1 MSDTRA
7 IFISYR
13 RGDTEGH
20 AGRLYDDLVKYF
32 GKDKVFMDVAGI
44 EPGRDFR
51 HVIDEQVTSC
61 GVLLAIIGKDWINVK
76 DGNGQLRLDNPSDFV
91 RLETATALK
100 RDIPVIPVL
109 VHGAAMPLAEQLPAD
124 LADLCYRNAVEL
136 THARWDSDVEILA
149 NALRPYISKNEGLDT
164 QTSLPVG
171 KPAGKILA
179 SEKPAVADQAKPRAV
194 EPTKSASLSRGAW
207 LLISLLLLV
216 VAIGAYKFKSF
227 TTSSTSDAVPK
238 SEVTVEYMSRK
249 TGLPFEKIK
258 QSLKDF
264 NVIEK
269 RDYFNATTQINA
281 LWFGSK
287 VPINYVKEIAKT
299 LNSAGFEIKGIQPY
313 CTKQDDPKYSSKVQ
327 VVYDKYYIEYP
338 ILTSRKIN
346 NSSNFDKKL
355 CRDPIENLR

>member
-61 GVLLAIIGKDWINVK
+61 GVLLAIIGKDWINSK

-109 VHGAAMPLAEQLPAD
+109 VHGAAMPLVEQLPAD

-149 NALRPYISKNEGLDT
+149 NALRPYISKNEVLAT
-164 QTSLPVG
+164 QASLPVDES
-171 KPAGKILA
+171 AGTILA
-179 SEKPAVADQAKPRAV
+179 SEKPAESDQAKPRAV
-194 EPTKSASLSRGAW
+194 EPTKSASFSRGAW
-207 LLISLLLLV
+207 LLISLLPL
-216 VAIGAYKFKSF
+216 VAIGAYMFKSF
-227 TTSSTSDAVPK
+227 TTSSNSGAVLPK
-238 SEVTVEYMSRK
+238 SEVTVQYFSRNN
-249 TGLPFEKIK
+249 GLPFEIVK
-258 QSLKDF
+258 QSFKDF
-264 NVIEK
+264 IVIENRK
-269 RDYFNATTQINA
+269 NFDEKTQLNA

-287 VPINYVKEIAKT
+287 VPISYVREIAKT
-299 LNSAGFEIKGIQPY
+299 LDSTGMKIQGIQKF
-313 CTKQDDPKYSSKVQ
+313 CTVADRPDYSSK
-327 VVYDKYYIEYP
+327 IE
-338 ILTSRKIN
+338 IV
-346 NSSNFDKKL
+346 FDKSYRNYKPL
-355 CRDPIENLR
+355 LPAIIL

>member
-149 NALRPYISKNEGLDT
+149 NALRPYISKNEGLAT

-207 LLISLLLLV
+207 LLISLLPL
-216 VAIGAYKFKSF
+216 VAIGGAYMFKSF
-227 TTSSTSDAVPK
+227 TKNFNSDAVPK
-238 SEVTVEYMSRK
+238 SEVIVEYMSRNN
-249 TGLPFEKIK
+249 GLPFESIK
-258 QSLKDF
+258 QSLKDY
-264 NVIEK
+264 NVKERREYLDK
-269 RDYFNATTQINA
+269 KTQINA
-281 LWFGSK
+281 LWIGSK
-287 VPINYVKEIAKT
+287 VPLNYVKEIAIALDSTGVK
-299 LNSAGFEIKGIQPY
+299 IQGIQPF
-313 CTKQDDPKYSSKVQ
+313 CTQEDDPKFSTKVQ
-327 VVYDKYYIEYP
+327 VVHDEDYRDYP
-338 ILTSRKIN
+338 ILTSKQIK

-355 CRDPIENLR
+355 CLRSQYGK

>member
-1 MSDTRA
+1 MFDTRA

-61 GVLLAIIGKDWINVK
+61 GVLLAIIGKDWINAK

-109 VHGAAMPLAEQLPAD
+109 VHGAAMPLVEQLPAD
-124 LADLCYRNAVEL
+124 LTDLCYRNAVEL

-149 NALRPYISKNEGLDT
+149 NALRPYISKNEGLAT
-164 QTSLPVG
+164 QASPLVNES
-171 KPAGKILA
+171 AGKTLA
-179 SEKPAVADQAKPRAV
+179 SEKPAVSDQAKPRAV

-207 LLISLLLLV
+207 LLISLLPL
-216 VAIGAYKFKSF
+216 VAIGAYMFKSF
-227 TTSSTSDAVPK
+227 TTSSNSGADLPK
-238 SEVTVEYMSRK
+238 SEVTVQYFSR
-249 TGLPFEKIK
+249 TNGVPFESIK

-264 NVIEK
+264 NVIETQSNDK
-269 RDYFNATTQINA
+269 TQINA
-281 LWFGSK
+281 LYFGSK
-287 VPINYVKEIAKT
+287 VPLNYVKEIAKT
-299 LNSAGFEIKGIQPY
+299 LDSTDFKIQGIQPF
-313 CTKQDDPKYSSKVQ
+313 CNEKQNPKFPTTVQ
-327 VVYDKYYIEYP
+327 VVHDEDYINYP
-338 ILTSRKIN
+338 VLTSRKIT
-346 NSSNFDKKL
+346 NSNNFDNKICPETK
-355 CRDPIENLR
+355 

>member
-1 MSDTRA
+1 MFDTRA

-61 GVLLAIIGKDWINVK
+61 GVLLAIIGKDWINAK

-109 VHGAAMPLAEQLPAD
+109 VHGAAMPLVEQLPAD
-124 LADLCYRNAVEL
+124 LTDLCYRNAVEL

-149 NALRPYISKNEGLDT
+149 NALRPYISKNEGLAT
-164 QTSLPVG
+164 QASLLVNES
-171 KPAGKILA
+171 AGKTLA
-179 SEKPAVADQAKPRAV
+179 SEKPAVSDQAKPRAV

-207 LLISLLLLV
+207 LLISLLPL
-216 VAIGAYKFKSF
+216 VAIGAYMFKSF
-227 TTSSTSDAVPK
+227 TTSSKPDSVPK
-238 SEVTVEYMSRK
+238 SKVTVEYLSRSNEK
-249 TGLPFEKIK
+249 PFESIK

-264 NVIEK
+264 NVIDN
-269 RDYFNATTQINA
+269 RTYFNDKTQINA

-287 VPINYVKEIAKT
+287 VPLNYVKEIAKT
-299 LNSAGFEIKGIQPY
+299 LDSTGFKIQGIKPF
-313 CTKQDDPKYSSKVQ
+313 CTKQDNPEYVLKVQ
-327 VVYDKYYIEYP
+327 VVHDPLYVNYP
-338 ILTSRKIN
+338 VLTSGQIN
-346 NSSNFDKKL
+346 NISNFDKKL
-355 CRDPIENLR
+355 CLP

>member
-1 MSDTRA
+1 MFDTRA

-61 GVLLAIIGKDWINVK
+61 GVLLAIIGKDWINAK

-109 VHGAAMPLAEQLPAD
+109 VHGAAMPLVEQLPAD

-149 NALRPYISKNEGLDT
+149 NALRPYISKNEGLAT
-164 QTSLPVG
+164 QASLPVDES
-171 KPAGKILA
+171 AGKILA
-179 SEKPAVADQAKPRAV
+179 SEKPAASDQAKSRAV

-207 LLISLLLLV
+207 LLISLLPL
-216 VAIGAYKFKSF
+216 VAIGAYIFKSF
-227 TTSSTSDAVPK
+227 ITSSNSGADLPK
-238 SEVTVEYMSRK
+238 SEVTVEYFSRNN
-249 TGLPFEKIK
+249 GLPFKSIK

-264 NVIEK
+264 NVIENRK
-269 RDYFNATTQINA
+269 NFDDKTQLNA

-287 VPINYVKEIAKT
+287 VPLNYVKEIAKT
-299 LNSAGFEIKGIQPY
+299 LDSTDFKIQGIQPF
-313 CTKQDDPKYSSKVQ
+313 CNEKQNPKFPTTVQ
-327 VVYDKYYIEYP
+327 VVHDEDYINYP
-338 ILTSRKIN
+338 VLTSRKIT
-346 NSSNFDKKL
+346 NSNNFDNKICGKTK
-355 CRDPIENLR
+355 

>member
-1 MSDTRA
+1 MFDTRA

-61 GVLLAIIGKDWINVK
+61 GVLLAIIGKDWINAK

-149 NALRPYISKNEGLDT
+149 NALRPYISKNEGLAT
-164 QTSLPVG
+164 QASLLVNES
-171 KPAGKILA
+171 AGKTLA
-179 SEKPAVADQAKPRAV
+179 SEKPAVSDQAKPRAV

-207 LLISLLLLV
+207 LLISLLPL
-216 VAIGAYKFKSF
+216 VAIGAYMFKAF
-227 TTSSTSDAVPK
+227 TTISKPDAVPK
-238 SEVTVEYMSRK
+238 SEVTVEYMSRSNE
-249 TGLPFEKIK
+249 LSFEKIK

-264 NVIEK
+264 NVKENK
-269 RDYFNATTQINA
+269 AYFNKTTQINA

-287 VPINYVKEIAKT
+287 FPLGYVKEIAKT
-299 LNSAGFEIKGIQPY
+299 LDSTGFKIQGIKPF
-313 CTKQDDPKYSSKVQ
+313 CTQQDNPEYFLKVQ
-327 VVYDKYYIEYP
+327 VVHDPLYVNYP
-338 ILTSRKIN
+338 VLTSGQIN

-355 CRDPIENLR
+355 CPP

>member
-1 MSDTRA
+1 MFDTRA

-61 GVLLAIIGKDWINVK
+61 GVLLAIIGKDWINAK

-109 VHGAAMPLAEQLPAD
+109 VHGAAMPLVEQLPAD
-124 LADLCYRNAVEL
+124 LTDLCYRNAVEL

-149 NALRPYISKNEGLDT
+149 NALRPYISKNEDSATLISPPVDNN
-164 QTSLPVG
+164 VG
-171 KPAGKILA
+171 KTLT
-179 SEKPAVADQAKPRAV
+179 SEKLAVSGQTKLRVV
-194 EPTKSASLSRGAW
+194 EPIRITGFSRNSW
-207 LLISLLLLV
+207 LLISLLPV
-216 VAIGAYKFKSF
+216 VAIGAYLFKFYTTTTTPPAELSKS
-227 TTSSTSDAVPK
+227 D
-238 SEVTVEYMSRK
+238 VTVQFFSRNRD
-249 TGLPFEKIK
+249 LPFESIK
-258 QSLKDF
+258 ENLKDF
-264 NVIEK
+264 NIIESRK
-269 RDYFNATTQINA
+269 YFDEKTKINA

-287 VPINYVKEIAKT
+287 VPLSYVKEIAKT
-299 LNSAGFEIKGIQPY
+299 LDSTGFQIQGIQPF
-313 CTKQDDPKYSSKVQ
+313 CTKADDPKLSSTVQ
-327 VVYDKYYIEYP
+327 IVHDDDYAKYPVI
-338 ILTSRKIN
+338 TSEKIN
-346 NSSNFDKKL
+346 KSNNFDNKL
-355 CRDPIENLR
+355 CLP